1 MCYDVLQRDGEW
13 SSGRKGTV
21 IGARTAREES
31 VMQAIGVEGTVMG
44 PLHLSMEQLA

>member
-1 MCYDVLQRDGEW
+1 MYYDVHQRDGEW
-13 SSGRKGTV
+13 SSGREGTV

-31 VMQAIGVEGTVMG
+31 VMQAIDVEGTVIG